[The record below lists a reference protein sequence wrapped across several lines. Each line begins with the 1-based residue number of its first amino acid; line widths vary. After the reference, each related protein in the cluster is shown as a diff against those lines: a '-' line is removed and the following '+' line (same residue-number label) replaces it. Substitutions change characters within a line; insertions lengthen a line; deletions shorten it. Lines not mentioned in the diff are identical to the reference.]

1 MKPNMCVISEEKKKW
16 ERCRVLCVC
25 CCVCVSLWFGNNQT
39 TCPLCRSIL

>member
-25 CCVCVSLWFGNNQT
+25 VCVSLWFGNNQT